1 MPLLIVLYCL
11 QFAVS
16 HGFRFD
22 SSIPQGVVFGNSITL
37 SWHRNG
43 SDPNR
48 MQFLLANATQGDLLL
63 ETLASTFSATDL
75 TQPDGTF
82 NVTFGSWGEYFIHA
96 INDQGDVIAVTPNF
110 IAWYDGLGPV
120 LTGST
125 QQSGAPES
133 SSSKEPVQSTASAPP
148 NLLSKE
154 SVQSTATAPPT
165 SNSAP
170 RAHRKRKTS
179 IIIGAV
185 IGSLVSL
192 LLIFGSGTYL
202 FIRWRRKQ
210 RNLEYRLSPN
220 LKIVPELTSDSPPT
234 GTIRKENREIISPMR
249 PGEMTPMLR
258 DRNLET
264 IEEIPEENPTEAG
277 RERINIIGT
286 PLHVDVSESQSVQQ
300 QEAPQPALGDVAAE
314 VMRLREQVQQLIE
327 REAERAQGNML
338 DPPPAYA

>member
-1 MPLLIVLYCL
+1 MLLLIVLYCL

-22 SSIPQGVVFGNSITL
+22 SSIPQAVAFGNSTTL

-43 SDPNR
+43 SDPDR
-48 MQFLLANATQGDLLL
+48 MDFLLANATQGGLSL

-75 TQPDGTF
+75 KQPNGTL
-82 NVTFGSWGEYFIHA
+82 NVTFGAPGEYFIHA
-96 INDQGDVIAVTPNF
+96 INDQGDFIAVTAKFFADQGVISPF
-110 IAWYDGLGPV
+110 FPL
-120 LTGST
+120 T

-133 SSSKEPVQSTASAPP
+133 SSSEELVQSTASAPP
-148 NLLSKE
+148 KFSSKE

-170 RAHRKRKTS
+170 RSHRKRKTS
-179 IIIGAV
+179 VIIGAV

-202 FIRWRRKQ
+202 FIRWQRKQ
-210 RNLEYRLSPN
+210 RNLECRLSPN

-249 PGEMTPMLR
+249 PGEMSPMLR

-264 IEEIPEENPTEAG
+264 IEEIPEEIPPEAG

-286 PLHVDVSESQSVQQ
+286 PLHVGVSETQSVQQ

-314 VMRLREQVQQLIE
+314 VMRLREHVQQLIE